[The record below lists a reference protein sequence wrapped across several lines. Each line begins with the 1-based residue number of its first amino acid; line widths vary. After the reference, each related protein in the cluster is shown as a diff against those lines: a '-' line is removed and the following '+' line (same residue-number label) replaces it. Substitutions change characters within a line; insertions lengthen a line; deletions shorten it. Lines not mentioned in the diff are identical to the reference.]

1 MVKGLVSILESD
13 LKKSDRR
20 ALATLYLYWLE
31 NGKKNVFD
39 LPLFVDDNGKGV
51 MSVESFKRVFYAFCV
66 RSNVSYDCEIKS
78 GTDGNESSYNVVRLS
93 CNTKCTPTNNTLWQ
107 GAFEE
112 PKKTDIKR
120 ESSKKTAEKSKAK
133 KEATEKKEA
142 ENNKEWNKRA
152 CQNLVD
158 VFMKY
163 GIRLSNEQLNKLE
176 SDIIKVLE
184 TTI

>member
-1 MVKGLVSILESD
+1 MVKGLVMIKESD
-13 LKKSDRR
+13 LKKADKR

-31 NGKKNVFD
+31 NGKKSVFD

-51 MSVESFKRVFYAFCV
+51 MSMESFKRVFYAFLELSKSVYTC
-66 RSNVSYDCEIKS
+66 DIKS
-78 GTDGNESSYNVVRLS
+78 GTDGNEKTYNVVRL
-93 CNTKCTPTNNTLWQ
+93 TKSNDIKIDDVNFTSN
-107 GAFEE
+107 FDE
-112 PKKTDIKR
+112 PKKADTKR